1 MPKER
6 TINVPSKS
14 TLFPSRTVDT
24 SNISSKVTHRT
35 EKISADKQQ
44 TKRTSSFI
52 IRPQSPLT
60 SRNQVHRQHSDRIVT
75 SSMEIERKKS
85 SLGEPAVPVATKNKR
100 PQSYCQ
106 RSDSI
111 QSARQSIGMVSHK
124 EVASVQSAA
133 LESNPRIERKE
144 GIDQPDKKGSS
155 FKGDEY
161 KVKTRRGQQTPL
173 SSRQTS
179 KVDNLE
185 PKNDKNLEKQGKP
198 SLWYEYGQV

>member
-1 MPKER
+1 M
-6 TINVPSKS
+6 
-14 TLFPSRTVDT
+14 FPSRTVDT

-85 SLGEPAVPVATKNKR
+85 SLGEPAVPVATKNKH

-124 EVASVQSAA
+124 DVASVQSAA

-144 GIDQPDKKGSS
+144 GINQPDKKGSS

-173 SSRQTS
+173 SSWQTS